1 MKSKKII
8 TFVAALTAL
17 SIVTGGAA
25 FAAQLNAEDDQAAE
39 TVAVEEVGE
48 TAETA
53 EETEDAEESEA
64 DETADETEGEVDE
77 TKPAGPAEDGE
88 KPEPPAGPAEGVK
101 PVGKR
106 EIAAAISEAFDT
118 ENADFASDEAKAAWF
133 AFVDENLTEPEP
145 PVPPVEDDAEKP
157 EPPVPPVEDDA
168 EKPEPPIPPVEPEE
182 PAVKPVGRHELIVK
196 IGEVF
201 DTEAYEF
208 VSDDAKTEW
217 FDFIELYLAE
227 PQPPIP
233 PAGPAVDGE

>member
-77 TKPAGPAEDGE
+77 IIQGDSLRRYLIRIFTRSFSYGE
-88 KPEPPAGPAEGVK
+88 CEGVGSMTSITRQCADDDI
-101 PVGKR
+101 VGSIFQQGYCR
-106 EIAAAISEAFDT
+106 CRTRHTCCYYLI
-118 ENADFASDEAKAAWF
+118 
-133 AFVDENLTEPEP
+133 
-145 PVPPVEDDAEKP
+145 
-157 EPPVPPVEDDA
+157 
-168 EKPEPPIPPVEPEE
+168 PI
-182 PAVKPVGRHELIVK
+182 L
-196 IGEVF
+196 
-201 DTEAYEF
+201 
-208 VSDDAKTEW
+208 
-217 FDFIELYLAE
+217 LYRIFE
-227 PQPPIP
+227 YVIIM
-233 PAGPAVDGE
+233 